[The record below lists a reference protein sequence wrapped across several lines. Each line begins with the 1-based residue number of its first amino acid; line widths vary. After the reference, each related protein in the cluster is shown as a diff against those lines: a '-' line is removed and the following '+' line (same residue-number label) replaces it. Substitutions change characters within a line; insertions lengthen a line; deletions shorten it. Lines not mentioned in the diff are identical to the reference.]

1 MVENHVG
8 KGVQEKNFARV
19 ARGHVTVVVGGQV
32 GVVVVD
38 DHVGK
43 EPGQGSS

>member
-1 MVENHVG
+1 MLIKGYRG
-8 KGVQEKNFARV
+8 KKKNFARV
-19 ARGHVTVVVGGQV
+19 ARDHVTVVVGGQV

-38 DHVGK
+38 DHGGK